1 MGEKRKYGLR
11 DENGGVTEL
20 NEKDYQ
26 KHYLSL
32 QEANKIATDDNLLEG
47 QQHRPSRNKGKGL
60 FVEITNE
67 EDAKPATATPS
78 TTTPAPKTEKP
89 NMMASFKPRETVW
102 GK

>member
-1 MGEKRKYGLR
+1 MPEKRKYGRR
-11 DENGGVTEL
+11 DESGNVTEL

-26 KHYLSL
+26 KEYATL
-32 QEANKIATDDNLLEG
+32 QDANRIAIDDNLLEG

-67 EDAKPATATPS
+67 EDAKPATATPK
-78 TTTPAPKTEKP
+78 PEQKTENGKP